1 MGTKITTKD
10 VMAFG
15 RMNVFQKQKL
25 KDENPGR
32 YQALLSESNKQFSI
46 QTDQDAAKI
55 VAGGSEHV
63 EEEADD
69 E

>member
-1 MGTKITTKD
+1 MGTKITLKD

-25 KDENPGR
+25 KDENPAR
-32 YQALLSESNKQFSI
+32 YQALLAESNKQFST

-55 VAGGSEHV
+55 LVGGSEHV
-63 EEEADD
+63 EDTAD